1 MSIHRGNHWN
11 GSVEENIFSS
21 GGIRMMIGNIEQAMI
36 TQSTAPLPLNVSR
49 ASAYAATMPNSRVRI
64 VVVPD
69 TISELISD
77 RPKLFWPE
85 KTPLKFSTE
94 TGLGMNCVLRPWLG
108 SRSEET
114 IIQ

>member
-1 MSIHRGNHWN
+1 MSIHRGNHSN

-21 GGIRMMIGNIEQAMI
+21 GGIRMISGNIEQAMI
-36 TQSTAPLPLNVSR
+36 SQSTPPLPRNDSR

-77 RPKLFWPE
+77 RPKLFVPAN
-85 KTPLKFSTE
+85 TP
-94 TGLGMNCVLRPWLG
+94 W
-108 SRSEET
+108 
-114 IIQ
+114 